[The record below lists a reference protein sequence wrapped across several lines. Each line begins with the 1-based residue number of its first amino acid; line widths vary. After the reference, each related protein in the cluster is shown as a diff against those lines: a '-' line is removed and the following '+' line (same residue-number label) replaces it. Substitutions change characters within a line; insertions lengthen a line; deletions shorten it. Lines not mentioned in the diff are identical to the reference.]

1 MKLRTRLI
9 LSIGAIVSG
18 LGVAMILLAL
28 VLGST
33 VGSYDRLLSREQH
46 FASRSMDVY
55 IGILQARRAEKDF
68 LINLDERFIA
78 GHAEAIAKLRA
89 NLGELQGIPLGD
101 LAVVVPA
108 NGEVAERRST
118 AAELLT
124 EITHGVGAYESA
136 FAEIVAG
143 SRTRGLNQDQGVQK
157 TFREAAHQ
165 LERTLAGEGHD
176 ALQVKLLQIRRSEK
190 DYMLRLRVEGDKYRA
205 KTLAAVET
213 LRGGLPELGAG
224 RAAAEASLDTYKTAF
239 LALVAAD
246 ADLVTAEQHLRTTI
260 GSVEPLVDALH
271 ETAEQT
277 IEASSVIVASKGNT
291 WSWIALPLAVV
302 GILAGLAIVIWQAAA
317 IARPVADT
325 AAVLVRIAAGD
336 FSQGMTSI
344 RRDEIGDMARSLDA
358 TVTALRAAIGDV
370 AEQARQ
376 VAAEAKAVE
385 EVSVKVASVSEEN
398 AAEAQ
403 TAASGAEE
411 VSVNTAT
418 VAASAEEMSSA
429 IGEISR
435 NVNEVSGI
443 TREADERSS
452 AALGEVESLSKAS
465 SEIGTVV
472 ALIRSIA
479 EQTNLL
485 ALNATIEAA
494 RAGDA
499 GRGFAV
505 VAGEVK
511 SLAQQTAEA
520 TVRIEGLVG
529 GVQQRTGGVQTSI
542 AAVAE
547 VVRRISEIQASIAG
561 AVEEQS
567 ATTKEI
573 TRAVGEVSSGVADI
587 TRAVGGVSKAA
598 SEASRTSTEASTAAS
613 KLLTVSRQLDEV
625 VARFKLA

>member
-9 LSIGAIVSG
+9 LSIGSIVAG
-18 LGVAMILLAL
+18 LGLAMILLAV
-28 VLGST
+28 VLSRT
-33 VGSYDRLLSREQH
+33 VGSYDRLLTHEQR
-46 FASRSMDVY
+46 FASAAMDAY

-68 LINLDERFIA
+68 IIRMDERYVA
-78 GHAEAIAKLRA
+78 GHAAALAKVRTHLTA
-89 NLGELQGIPLGD
+89 LQAIPLGS
-101 LAVVVPA
+101 LEVVVPA
-108 NGEVAERRST
+108 EGENAERRST
-118 AAELLT
+118 VAALLSDIVQGT
-124 EITHGVGAYESA
+124 GVYETA
-136 FAEIVAG
+136 FAEIVTA
-143 SRTRGLNQDQGVQK
+143 SQTRGLTQDGGAQK
-157 TFREAAHQ
+157 AFREAAHK
-165 LERTLAGEGHD
+165 LEQALAGDGRD
-176 ALQVKLLQIRRSEK
+176 ALQVKLLQVRRAEK
-190 DYMLRLRVEGDKYRA
+190 DYMLRLRLEGEKYRDR
-205 KTLAAVET
+205 TLASVET
-213 LRGGLPELGAG
+213 LRGGLVDLGDG
-224 RAAAEASLDTYKTAF
+224 RAAAETSLDAYKAAF
-239 LALVAAD
+239 QALVAAD
-246 ADLVTAEQHLRTTI
+246 TAQLAAENRLRAAI
-260 GSVEPLVDALH
+260 RSVEPLVDALH
-271 ETAEQT
+271 ETAEV
-277 IEASSVIVASKGNT
+277 AVGRSSTVVASTGNT
-291 WSWIALPLAVV
+291 WSLISMPLAVL
-302 GILAGLAIVIWQAAA
+302 GILAGLAIVVWQAAA
-317 IARPVADT
+317 IARPVAAT
-325 AAVLVRIAAGD
+325 ALVLMRIAKGD
-336 FSQGMTSI
+336 FSHGMTST
-344 RRDEIGDMARSLDA
+344 RSDEIGDMARSLDA
-358 TVTALRAAIGDV
+358 TVIALRAAIGDV
-370 AEQARQ
+370 AEQARK
-376 VAAEAKAVE
+376 VAAEAHAVE

-418 VAASAEEMSSA
+418 VAASAEEMSAA

-443 TREADERSS
+443 TREADERSG

-465 SEIGTVV
+465 AEIGAAV

-547 VVRRISEIQASIAG
+547 VVRRISQIQASIAG

-573 TRAVGEVSSGVADI
+573 TRAVGEVSSGVAEI

-598 SEASRTSTEASTAAS
+598 TEASRTSTEASTAAG